1 MVSHSPVTVQ
11 RMLAIVIV
19 LLLYAPKADTA
30 AAQAADFGF
39 RFEVGDCFTERL
51 DTFSGVFTKNLGGD
65 PTETVKAQ
73 IYLTDAQ
80 MSAIY
85 RTLENLRFFDYPST
99 FVGVPAG
106 VREVTTT
113 VPYNAYRLEVRNAG
127 VVHT

>member
-39 RFEVGDCFTERL
+39 RFEVGDCLTERL
-51 DTFSGVFTKNLGGD
+51 DTFSGVFTKNLGGE

-80 MSAIY
+80 MSTIY
-85 RTLENLRFFDYPST
+85 RTLHRWPVGSGGFGTPRLFGAAFFRCPGRCT
-99 FVGVPAG
+99 
-106 VREVTTT
+106 E
-113 VPYNAYRLEVRNAG
+113 
-127 VVHT
+127 